1 MNSPIADLN
10 FQDLRRGA
18 DPFLKS
24 VFQSIVPN
32 RKQYRSIHFMIAE
45 RIHDEIIIS
54 VHLYKI
60 QSNSRVIQYK
70 SSFEKTRR

>member
-1 MNSPIADLN
+1 
-10 FQDLRRGA
+10 
-18 DPFLKS
+18 
-24 VFQSIVPN
+24 
-32 RKQYRSIHFMIAE
+32 MIAE
-45 RIHDEIIIS
+45 RIRDEIILS

>member
-32 RKQYRSIHFMIAE
+32 RKQYRSIHFIVAK